1 MEHKWSELRLWNG
14 GECPVGLDE
23 MVWVLYGDM
32 DNNISS
38 AGDYYWSHNGESGDI
53 IAYRVEVKPAPLIER
68 WVNVFTDACGKERV
82 ASLLWDTEIA
92 ARIVAGPDA
101 RQILLREVRE

>member
-68 WVNVFTDACGKERV
+68 WANVYTRDDGELVVGLLFKTE
-82 ASLLWDTEIA
+82 SLALA
-92 ARIVAGPDA
+92 AANEGA

>member
-32 DNNISS
+32 GNNISS

-53 IAYRVEVKPAPLIER
+53 IAYRVEVKPKPLIER
-68 WVNVFTDACGKERV
+68 WANVYTRDDGELVVGLLFKTE
-82 ASLLWDTEIA
+82 SLALA
-92 ARIVAGPDA
+92 AANTGA
-101 RQILLREVRE
+101 RQILLREIRE

>member
-1 MEHKWSELRLWNG
+1 M
-14 GECPVGLDE
+14 
-23 MVWVLYGDM
+23 
-32 DNNISS
+32 SS

-68 WVNVFTDACGKERV
+68 WANVYTRDDGELVVGLLFKTE
-82 ASLLWDTEIA
+82 SLALA
-92 ARIVAGPDA
+92 AANEGA